1 MYIPDSFL
9 GCVMLAGPIFGVRV
23 SRNKQVGQG
32 SAFDLW
38 TMCLFGLDYLRIQL
52 SDPVTVKVVD
62 NIGNNTLYD
71 CWLSCWEELAMG
83 GRDGMQTM
91 GQYSDTPGG
100 YIPPGQAV
108 LSSYSDDVTI
118 KRYGGGGGAVI
129 YRFVHIVPL
138 LCFGALVA
146 WMGVTGSMWQCC
158 HTWVAVSWGALCGCH
173 KCRSG
178 RGFGSLQ

>member
-1 MYIPDSFL
+1 MYIPDSSL
-9 GCVMLAGPIFGVRV
+9 GCVRLAGPIFGVRV

-38 TMCLFGLDYLRIQL
+38 TMCLFGLDALWIQL
-52 SDPVTVKVVD
+52 SDPVAVKVVD

-71 CWLSCWEELAMG
+71 CWLSCWEKLAMG

-100 YIPPGQAV
+100 YIPPGRAV
-108 LSSYSDDVTI
+108 LSSCSDDVKI
-118 KRYGGGGGAVI
+118 KRYRGGGG
-129 YRFVHIVPL
+129 
-138 LCFGALVA
+138 
-146 WMGVTGSMWQCC
+146 VTASIWQCC

>member
-1 MYIPDSFL
+1 MKIKVICTVPDSFL
-9 GCVMLAGPIFGVRV
+9 GCVRLAGPIFGVRV

-38 TMCLFGLDYLRIQL
+38 TMCLFGLDSLRIQL

-71 CWLSCWEELAMG
+71 CWLSCWEKLVMG

-118 KRYGGGGGAVI
+118 KRYGGGLLSTVSFTL
-129 YRFVHIVPL
+129 YLCCVSVH
-138 LCFGALVA
+138 
-146 WMGVTGSMWQCC
+146 
-158 HTWVAVSWGALCGCH
+158 
-173 KCRSG
+173 
-178 RGFGSLQ
+178 